1 MHTGGMSEPG
11 AADAG
16 MTKYIVIGV
25 LAGMFVGVVV
35 GMFVEPIGVGFG
47 ISGGLFLG
55 ILVATI
61 AWMIR
66 RRAKE

>member
-1 MHTGGMSEPG
+1 MSDPG
-11 AADAG
+11 ATDAG
-16 MTKYIVIGV
+16 MVKYITIGV
-25 LAGMFVGVVV
+25 LAGVFVGVLV

-61 AWMIR
+61 AWLVR
-66 RRAKE
+66 RQAK